1 MSTLTKTYTRSPKR
15 SIHPQI
21 PPTRQNFDWVTIIG
35 LVEDFHS
42 QGLERGPM
50 AQIFGA
56 QSQSLQGAPPA
67 LQSRWSPSPSPY
79 LANVRATIRPEHVSQ
94 TGKHYAVRED

>member
-1 MSTLTKTYTRSPKR
+1 M
-15 SIHPQI
+15 
-21 PPTRQNFDWVTIIG
+21 DV
-35 LVEDFHS
+35 HS

-50 AQIFGA
+50 AQIFEA

-79 LANVRATIRPEHVSQ
+79 LADVRDGLSER
-94 TGKHYAVRED
+94 R